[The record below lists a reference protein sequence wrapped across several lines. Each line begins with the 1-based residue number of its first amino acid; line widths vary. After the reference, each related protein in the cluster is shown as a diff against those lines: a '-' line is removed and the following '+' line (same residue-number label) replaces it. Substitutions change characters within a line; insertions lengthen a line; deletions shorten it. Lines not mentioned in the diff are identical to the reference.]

1 MLLPL
6 GAWEGIAVVIDAR
19 ARWHG
24 RHAGGMRWL
33 GRVASAHDD
42 ALVEPLMLEKNLLL
56 VCATGVASRPGAWV
70 ECGVC
75 ACWR

>member
-1 MLLPL
+1 M

-42 ALVEPLMLEKNLLL
+42 ALVEPLMLEMNLLL
-56 VCATGVASRPGAWV
+56 VCYRRGVSSRCVG
-70 ECGVC
+70 GVRSVC
-75 ACWR
+75 VLAMNGGV